1 MNEKNYIE
9 LFDAYDELNSI
20 INKKGNNIKNK
31 IHILYKILDGNI
43 LFWYNRIEDK
53 KIKENY
59 RKRAKEYIKKLDNS
73 LNIIGK
79 ELNLKNMALF
89 IDDETART
97 KYLQDIEIFKDNNY
111 KYIKPNTIIFKIK
124 REIYRIVHQIKNL
137 FIKQ

>member
-43 LFWYNRIEDK
+43 LFWYNRIKDK

-59 RKRAKEYIKKLDNS
+59 RKRAKEYIKKL
-73 LNIIGK
+73 GK
-79 ELNLKNMALF
+79 F
-89 IDDETART
+89 
-97 KYLQDIEIFKDNNY
+97 
-111 KYIKPNTIIFKIK
+111 
-124 REIYRIVHQIKNL
+124 
-137 FIKQ
+137 